1 MSMYIQ
7 RTEVPSDKSPVIL
20 WDNIMDDGTI
30 TASTEATN
38 GEGANAI
45 DGNTY
50 DYWIP
55 TTLPATLEVSTAASK
70 TASYAAI
77 AAHTLGTN
85 GSTVDVQ
92 YWNGSTWVSALSSTV
107 TPDDDKTL
115 LIAFTQASGTKWRFS
130 ISGSTVPNIGVVSIG
145 NAIQFQSGILPSY
158 TPLYMAEEIELL
170 SSQTMNGQFVTNRVN
185 RKGARTQF
193 GLNILDRSFVEGTA
207 FQNFRRHYNDGKPFF
222 FASNPSELTEDVAYC
237 WRQDGGEIRPTF
249 DSDGIFYKTQ
259 LSLEAYIGD

>member
-1 MSMYIQ
+1 MSMYIK
-7 RTEVPSDKSPVIL
+7 RTEVPSDKSPAIL
-20 WDNIMDDGTI
+20 WDNILEDGTL

-55 TTLPATLEVSTAASK
+55 TALPATLEVDIGSSTS
-70 TASYAAI
+70 ASYAAI

-85 GSTVDVQ
+85 GNTLDVQ
-92 YWNGSTWVSALSSTV
+92 YWNGAAWVSALSSTI
-107 TPDDDKTL
+107 TPTDDKT
-115 LIAFTQASGTKWRFS
+115 IIVAFTQVSGTKWRIS
-130 ISGSTVPNIGVVSIG
+130 ISGGTAPNVGVVSIG
-145 NAIQFQSGILPSY
+145 DAIQFESGILPAY

-170 SSQTMNGQFVTNRVN
+170 SSQTMNGQFVTNRIN